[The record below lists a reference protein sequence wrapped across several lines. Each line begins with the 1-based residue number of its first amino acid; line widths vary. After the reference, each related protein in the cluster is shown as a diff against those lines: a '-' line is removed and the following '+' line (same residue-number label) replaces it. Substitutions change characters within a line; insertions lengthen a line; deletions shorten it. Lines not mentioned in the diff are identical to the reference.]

1 MSRSSHFW
9 LVFFALTVNGLLNI
23 AHAEVITERQAAE
36 ETGIKG
42 LRLLGTGAQSSRLT
56 LLGIHMGYVGTDVTS
71 ENGSYS
77 CGAISR
83 EIGYLSAER
92 IASVLLKLPGSSVT
106 KFGLK
111 YVILCSRLYGKRGER
126 IGGFPVTR
134 LNLLM
139 LDTRE
144 TGKPSSHL
152 DHSFLHELFH
162 FMEIR
167 SNAKQDK
174 EWQNRFGEGYANS
187 YSGRMGGRTKIGS
200 GKRGFLNAYSETYS
214 HEERAELFA
223 HLLLKPTEVVT
234 HIRLKDDELLRRK
247 TLYLAQK
254 CERLFDIPISLPGI

>member
-1 MSRSSHFW
+1 MPCFSHFW
-9 LVFFALTVNGLLNI
+9 LVLFALTMNGLLNM

-42 LRLLGTGAQSSRLT
+42 LHLLSTGAQASRLT
-56 LLGIHMGYVGTDVTS
+56 LLGIHVGYVGTDVTS

-83 EIGYLSAER
+83 EIGYLAGER
-92 IASVLLKLPGSSVT
+92 IASVLLKLPGNSVT
-106 KFGLK
+106 KFGLR

-126 IGGFPVTR
+126 VGGFPLTR

-139 LDTRE
+139 LDTHER
-144 TGKPSSHL
+144 GKPSSYL

-167 SNAKQDK
+167 SNTKQDK
-174 EWQNRFGEGYANS
+174 EWQKRFGQGYANS
-187 YSGRMGGRTKIGS
+187 YSGRMGAGTKIGN
-200 GKRGFLNAYSETYS
+200 GKRGFLNAYSETYP

-223 HLLLKPTEVVT
+223 HLLLNPAEVVT
-234 HIRLKDDELLRRK
+234 HIRLRDDELLRGK

-254 CERLFDIPISLPGI
+254 CERLFDIPIPLPGL